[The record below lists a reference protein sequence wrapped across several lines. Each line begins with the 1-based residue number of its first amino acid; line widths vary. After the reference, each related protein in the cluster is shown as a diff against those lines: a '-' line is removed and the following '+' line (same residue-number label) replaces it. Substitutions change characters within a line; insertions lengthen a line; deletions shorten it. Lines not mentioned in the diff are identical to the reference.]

1 MKLSHYHSHIQA
13 VLDKPEREPVLLPNL
28 HDSVIVTHFRAGQLG
43 YRVSFY
49 RKNIYENPGIKYYSL
64 MFEVVTVYGTD
75 EEKQDFFSR
84 LVGHPLSLEE
94 ALSWEYEF
102 LNYRKHS
109 LIGTGRA
116 GEVMGIMLEIIRKFV
131 DQYSPD
137 VLEFSSSGKSRVKLY
152 KKMIER
158 YLPDSRV
165 EVEGSSSVAMFRII
179 FSEESG

>member
-1 MKLSHYHSHIQA
+1 
-13 VLDKPEREPVLLPNL
+13 
-28 HDSVIVTHFRAGQLG
+28 
-43 YRVSFY
+43 
-49 RKNIYENPGIKYYSL
+49 